1 MTHKDLEVWKQS
13 MDLVVSIYEMSAV
26 LPTDEKQGL
35 KSQLKRAA
43 VSIPSN
49 IAEGAG
55 RSSTKEF
62 IRFVDIAKGSLSE
75 LETQL
80 ILVERLGFCET
91 KALIEQRIIP
101 INKMLYKLKQALLR
115 KVKQL
120 NSDIVKQ

>member
-115 KVKQL
+115 KVEK
-120 NSDIVKQ
+120 